1 MSAALVT
8 SLPGIRWFSK
18 GEILSIV
25 KATFLAVPLDTGIAG
40 TTPSLRLSI
49 STTSSS
55 FGPRFLSAITVST
68 FTRLWLVIGPS
79 LESCLS
85 KKIQE
90 GYFGAF
96 SLLLQVSTNQPNA
109 MDYDRVNRYWGGGRP
124 DIPSR

>member
-1 MSAALVT
+1 M
-8 SLPGIRWFSK
+8 G
-18 GEILSIV
+18 
-25 KATFLAVPLDTGIAG
+25 LDTGIAG

-55 FGPRFLSAITVST
+55 FGPRFLSAITAST

-79 LESCLS
+79 LESSSSLKSSLS

-90 GYFGAF
+90 GCFGAF

-109 MDYDRVNRYWGGGRP
+109 IDYDRVNRYWGGGRP

>member
-79 LESCLS
+79 LESSSSLKSSLS

-96 SLLLQVSTNQPNA
+96 PLLLQVSTNQPNA
-109 MDYDRVNRYWGGGRP
+109 NGLRSDE
-124 DIPSR
+124 